1 MHAQQKMRK
10 LTFISVEGICNPFSN
25 HFHKRV
31 TKLDTSETLTN
42 AYSEHYYD
50 PADFFPISV
59 AVIRFDLFFED
70 Q

>member
-1 MHAQQKMRK
+1 MHNKKSKTEIHFSR
-10 LTFISVEGICNPFSN
+10 GICNPFSN
-25 HFHKRV
+25 YFHKRD
-31 TKLDTSETLTN
+31 TELDMSKTLTN

-59 AVIRFDLFFED
+59 AVIRFDLYFED